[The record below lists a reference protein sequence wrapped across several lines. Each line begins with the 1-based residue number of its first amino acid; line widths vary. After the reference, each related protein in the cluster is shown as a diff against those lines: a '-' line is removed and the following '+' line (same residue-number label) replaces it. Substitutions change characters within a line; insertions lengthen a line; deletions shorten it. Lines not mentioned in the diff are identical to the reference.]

1 MPLPSFAASTRSVV
15 RATAVSGAVAA
26 LVLAASG
33 CGGGDREPG
42 APRPVDKRVAAEAE
56 GHASEAAFAA
66 QIRDYRRAEASLTKA
81 IALRDDVP
89 EWWFSMG
96 LVRNRLGKKD
106 GARTAYRRAL
116 DLHEDRYDETRATSE
131 IISQV
136 YVLLVLNRESDAR
149 KLLEKASRKHPG
161 DARLEEFSRSR
172 GIDRLLADPEVR
184 SNQL

>member
-1 MPLPSFAASTRSVV
+1 MPISSFVASTRSVA
-15 RATAVSGAVAA
+15 RAAAASAAIAA

-42 APRPVDKRVAAEAE
+42 APRTVDKRVAAEAE

-66 QIRDYRRAEASLTKA
+66 QIRDYPRAEVSMEKA

-89 EWWFSMG
+89 EGWFSIG

-106 GARTAYRRAL
+106 EARTAYRRAL
-116 DLHEDRYDETRATSE
+116 ALHEDRYDETSATSE

-184 SNQL
+184 ANQL